1 MKNNIPLK
9 YACLDKFD
17 SIYNNCDQENVRQL
31 LSDLRTLVYYQ
42 MNEIKNQR
50 MEIISVKHKDSWK
63 QYDNQ

>member
-1 MKNNIPLK
+1 MKNSIPLK

-17 SIYNNCDQENVRQL
+17 IVYNNCDQEEVRQL
-31 LSDLRTLVYYQ
+31 LSDLRSLIYYQ

-50 MEIISVKHKDSWK
+50 MEIISVKHKDAWK